1 MKHKTL
7 LIVAAVFSL
16 LVLLLG
22 MVAYKSEKADSGP
35 APLAEADRARLVRMH
50 SPTLGKSDAPVTIVE
65 FFDPACGTCRD
76 FYPFVKQ
83 MLRQNPDR
91 LRLVLRYAA
100 FHKGSDQVIAL
111 IEAARKQGK
120 YWEALEA
127 VLAAQ
132 NDWVV
137 NHIAQ
142 PERALKHLEGLGL
155 DMARLRAD
163 AAAPGAADVVKQDM
177 QDTIALNVAKTPD
190 FFVNGRPLPRFG
202 YEELKALVDQALAAA
217 PR

>member
-83 MLRQNPDR
+83 MLRQNPER
-91 LRLVLRYAA
+91 IRLVMRYAA

-137 NHIAQ
+137 NHVAQ
-142 PERALKHLEGLGL
+142 PERVLKHLEGLGL

-163 AAAPGAADVVKQDM
+163 AAAPGATDVVKQDM
-177 QDTIALNVAKTPD
+177 QDTIALNVSKTPD